1 MGTEDNKAL
10 TRRFYEEVWGK
21 GNTDFAFEVFADD
34 YVRHDFRAAEPSP
47 GPSGQKKIADDFRA
61 AFPDLMVKVDL
72 IIGEGE
78 FVVGRWTAT
87 GTHLRSWVT
96 LSRLGGGSA
105 FQPRTSFASRTGGS
119 RRSAITGMTSAFENR
134 SVLRYTAAQHRRRD
148 WCKPPSITAGAH
160 RASFGVPT
168 SLGCLG
174 GTPSNGG
181 EDCGTAGTLPFP
193 RASGEKQPSPPQN
206 ATITLNLAV

>member
-34 YVRHDFRAAEPSP
+34 YVRHDFRATEPSP

-87 GTHLRSWVT
+87 GTHLRSWGDIEPTGRRISFSAANIFRFEDGRVAEIWNH
-96 LSRLGGGSA
+96 RDDLGLREQVGAAIYGGA
-105 FQPRTSFASRTGGS
+105 
-119 RRSAITGMTSAFENR
+119 
-134 SVLRYTAAQHRRRD
+134 
-148 WCKPPSITAGAH
+148 
-160 RASFGVPT
+160 
-168 SLGCLG
+168 
-174 GTPSNGG
+174 TP
-181 EDCGTAGTLPFP
+181 ET
-193 RASGEKQPSPPQN
+193 
-206 ATITLNLAV
+206 